1 LDKIYGN
8 DTATVCEVQNQIFL
22 FNETVN
28 FMKFNQVTIK
38 DIARELG
45 ISPSTVSRALKD
57 HPDISVATKKA
68 VNELADKLNYQPNI
82 VALNLRQKK
91 TNTIGV
97 IIPEIVHFFFS
108 TVISGIEDVAYTAGY
123 NVILAQSNESYQR
136 EITDMKA
143 LFNSRVDGMLLSIS
157 RETTNFDHIE
167 SIISK
172 GVPIVFYDRMYNSP
186 NSSKVIVDD
195 YAGAKEAVNHL
206 IEQGCKKI
214 AHINGSPNLI
224 ISIDR
229 FRGYTEALQENK
241 LAVDDDLIVNCQSGT
256 FEEGKKAALKLL
268 SQKNIPD
275 AIFAGN
281 DPMAMGAMMAIKEK
295 GLKIPQD
302 VAIVGFS
309 NWFFGELMDPSL
321 TTVDQP
327 GFEMGQEAARLLIR
341 QIEMK
346 DKEDFDP
353 QPETKILKTRLVIRN
368 SSLKKDIKKR

>member
-1 LDKIYGN
+1 
-8 DTATVCEVQNQIFL
+8 
-22 FNETVN
+22 
-28 FMKFNQVTIK
+28 MKFNQVTIK

-57 HPDISVATKKA
+57 HPDISVSTKKA
-68 VNELADKLNYQPNI
+68 VNELAEKLNYQPNI

-157 RETTNFDHIE
+157 RETINFDHIE

-206 IEQGCKKI
+206 IQQGCKKI

-229 FRGYTEALQENK
+229 FRGYTDALAENK
-241 LAVDDDLIVNCQSGT
+241 IEHDEDLIVNCQSGT
-256 FEEGKKAALKLL
+256 FEEGKRATNKLL

-353 QPETKILKTRLVIRN
+353 QPETKILKTRLIIRN
-368 SSLKKDIKKR
+368 SSLKKDLKKK

>member
-1 LDKIYGN
+1 
-8 DTATVCEVQNQIFL
+8 
-22 FNETVN
+22 
-28 FMKFNQVTIK
+28 MKFNQVTIK

-57 HPDISVATKKA
+57 HPDISTETKKA
-68 VNELADKLNYQPNI
+68 VNALAEKLNYQPNI

-108 TVISGIEDVAYTAGY
+108 TVISGIEDIAYQAGY

-136 EITDMKA
+136 EVTDMKA
-143 LFNSRVDGMLLSIS
+143 LFNSRVDGMLLSLS

-186 NSSKVIVDD
+186 TSSKVIVDD
-195 YAGAKEAVNHL
+195 YAGAKEAVLHM
-206 IEQGCKKI
+206 IDQGCNRI
-214 AHINGSPNLI
+214 AHLMASPNLMISADRLKGYEDALKERNIKLNKELI
-224 ISIDR
+224 ID
-229 FRGYTEALQENK
+229 
-241 LAVDDDLIVNCQSGT
+241 CPSGS
-256 FEEGKKAALKLL
+256 FEEGKRAIKKALDMP
-268 SQKNIPD
+268 NPPD
-275 AIFAGN
+275 AIFATN

-295 GLKIPQD
+295 GMKIPQD
-302 VAIVGFS
+302 VAVVGFS
-309 NWFFGELMDPSL
+309 NWFFGELMEPSL

-327 GFEMGQEAARLLIR
+327 GFEMGQEAARMLIK

-346 DKEDFDP
+346 DKGDP
-353 QPETKILKTRLVIRN
+353 VLETKILKTKLVIRN
-368 SSLKKDIKKR
+368 SSLKKDFKK

>member
-1 LDKIYGN
+1 
-8 DTATVCEVQNQIFL
+8 
-22 FNETVN
+22 
-28 FMKFNQVTIK
+28 MKFNQVTIK

-206 IEQGCKKI
+206 ISQGCKKI

-241 LAVDDDLIVNCQSGT
+241 LEVDEELIVNCQSGT
-256 FEEGKKAALKLL
+256 FEEGKRAANKLL

-368 SSLKKDIKKR
+368 SSLKKDINKK

>member
-1 LDKIYGN
+1 
-8 DTATVCEVQNQIFL
+8 
-22 FNETVN
+22 
-28 FMKFNQVTIK
+28 MKFNQVTIK

-57 HPDISVATKKA
+57 HPDISVQTKKA

-82 VALNLRQKK
+82 VALNLRQRK

-136 EITDMKA
+136 EIIDLKA

-186 NSSKVIVDD
+186 TSSKVIVDD
-195 YAGAKEAVNHL
+195 YTGAKEAVNHL
-206 IEQGCKKI
+206 IEQGCKRI
-214 AHINGSPNLI
+214 ASINGAPNLI
-224 ISIDR
+224 ISIER
-229 FRGYTEALQENK
+229 SRGYSDALKENN
-241 LAVDDDLIVNCQSGT
+241 LEVNDRYIENCPSGT
-256 FEEGKKAALKLL
+256 FEEGKRAANKLL
-268 SQKNIPD
+268 SQSIIPD
-275 AIFAGN
+275 AIFANN

-302 VAIVGFS
+302 VAVVGFS
-309 NWFFGELMDPSL
+309 NWFFGELMEPSL

-346 DKEDFDP
+346 EKEDFEP
-353 QPETKILKTRLVIRN
+353 QPETKILKTRLIIRN
-368 SSLKKDIKKR
+368 SSLKKQAKKK